1 MPRVELPPFECAYQG
16 SRLAGVDEVGRGPL
30 IGAVVTAAVILDPT
44 RPIEGLADSK
54 KLTEKRRNALYDEIR
69 EKAAAWCIGR
79 CEAHEIDELN
89 IYQAT
94 MVAMERAV
102 SGLAIEPE
110 YVLVDG
116 NRCPK
121 WRWPS
126 EPVIKGDSRVQEI
139 SAASILA
146 KVARDR
152 EMADLDEAYPGFG
165 LAQHKGYPT
174 PVHLEALNRLG
185 ATPQHRR
192 SFRPVREAIDAVGLW
207 VAPRNAD
214 ERAEPADD
222 VEPVFPTDLFED
234 ID

>member
-1 MPRVELPPFECAYQG
+1 MVAKALPPFQCSYRG
-16 SRLAGVDEVGRGPL
+16 SLLAGVDEVGRGPL
-30 IGAVVTAAVILDPT
+30 IGAVVTAAVILDPV
-44 RPIEGLADSK
+44 RPIPGLADSK
-54 KLTEKRRNALYDEIR
+54 KLTEKKRLRLYDDILEN
-69 EKAAAWCIGR
+69 AAAWSLGR
-79 CEAHEIDELN
+79 CEASEIDELN

-94 MVAMERAV
+94 MLAMKRAV
-102 SGLAIEPE
+102 EGLSIAPE

-126 EPVIKGDSRVQEI
+126 EPVIKGDSRVEAI

-146 KVARDR
+146 KVTRDR
-152 EMADLDEAYPGFG
+152 EMEALDVRFPGFG

-185 ATPQHRR
+185 VTPEHRR
-192 SFRPVREAIDAVGLW
+192 SFRPVKMALDAVG
-207 VAPRNAD
+207 VYGGSSAPVQELNY
-214 ERAEPADD
+214 PA
-222 VEPVFPTDLFED
+222 DLFEN

>member
-1 MPRVELPPFECAYQG
+1 MMAKALPPFQCSYRG
-16 SRLAGVDEVGRGPL
+16 SLLAGVDEVGRGPL
-30 IGAVVTAAVILDPT
+30 IGAVVTAAVILDPV
-44 RPIEGLADSK
+44 RPIPGLADSK
-54 KLTEKRRNALYDEIR
+54 KLTEKKRLRLYDDILEN
-69 EKAAAWCIGR
+69 AAAWSLGR
-79 CEAHEIDELN
+79 CEASEIDELN

-94 MVAMERAV
+94 MLAMKRAV
-102 SGLAIEPE
+102 EGLSIAPE

-126 EPVIKGDSRVQEI
+126 EPVIKGDSRVEAI

-146 KVARDR
+146 KVTRDR
-152 EMADLDEAYPGFG
+152 EMEALDVRFPGFG

-185 ATPQHRR
+185 VTPEHRR
-192 SFRPVREAIDAVGLW
+192 SFRPVKMALDAVG
-207 VAPRNAD
+207 VYGGSSAPVQELNY
-214 ERAEPADD
+214 PA
-222 VEPVFPTDLFED
+222 DLFEN